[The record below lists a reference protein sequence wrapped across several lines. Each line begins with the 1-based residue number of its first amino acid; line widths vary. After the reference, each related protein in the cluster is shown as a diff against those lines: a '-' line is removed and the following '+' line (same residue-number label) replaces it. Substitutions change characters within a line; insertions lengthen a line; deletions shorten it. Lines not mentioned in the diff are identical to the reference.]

1 MLAFQTREG
10 IVTKLDIGR
19 VQQCPLWVKSRH
31 LQCKPSCP
39 LYPRKRTFA
48 AHPDGVGAST
58 CCSSITRAGGALC
71 VADIGRKLASRAM
84 LNMAIAVWR
93 MSKTASGFGINA
105 APSEL
110 SCLQ

>member
-1 MLAFQTREG
+1 MALVPVPAARQ
-10 IVTKLDIGR
+10 
-19 VQQCPLWVKSRH
+19 SRA
-31 LQCKPSCP
+31 Q
-39 LYPRKRTFA
+39 A
-48 AHPDGVGAST
+48 
-58 CCSSITRAGGALC
+58 ALC